1 MALRRSELDLTK
13 ARLARNQERMTETVA
28 SRDSVIAQ
36 LEGELQRSKEQCSQS
51 SLEVASLH
59 SQLEIAQ
66 HELEDHGEQRS
77 KDLEAVLANL
87 AAKNQQINELKQEM
101 GSKKEEYDAMEST
114 RLLLENK
121 IGELQAQMASERES
135 HSSIMAKREEVM
147 QGLRTEFAETKK
159 RADRMQQDLANNRK
173 ELENALSDLASSQR
187 NTEVERQKM
196 ALAVHLRSSEND
208 TLNALMATRVQELS
222 VAHDRITQLSTEI
235 VTANNAAAH
244 SSEQLLKF
252 EAMYETLAKQKV
264 DLQAE
269 VASLE
274 GALLQRKEALTAAQS
289 QLQHEQS
296 TFEALRKRHDISLSQ
311 LAAAAAERENLIRG
325 IKKLQTLLE
334 EAKHEEER
342 LTTEID
348 GLNLKASHLQEQ
360 ALDAQKEFKAT
371 IKELEE
377 NISRLDKAK
386 VKSDKVVEN
395 IENERDLMQMDL
407 IRIQKDNEELRQQA
421 AQASATYK
429 MSLGTLTTA
438 LEQERKRFDE
448 ERGNVAKVQNA
459 GREKLKHVYDRHDQ
473 LTQQLQQRY
482 EQLVRRLSHPHR
494 LRITCRI
501 VPHSL
506 IGSRANQFNSIHS
519 GGGDGVG

>member
-1 MALRRSELDLTK
+1 
-13 ARLARNQERMTETVA
+13 
-28 SRDSVIAQ
+28 
-36 LEGELQRSKEQCSQS
+36 
-51 SLEVASLH
+51 
-59 SQLEIAQ
+59 
-66 HELEDHGEQRS
+66 
-77 KDLEAVLANL
+77 
-87 AAKNQQINELKQEM
+87 
-101 GSKKEEYDAMEST
+101 
-114 RLLLENK
+114 
-121 IGELQAQMASERES
+121 
-135 HSSIMAKREEVM
+135 
-147 QGLRTEFAETKK
+147 
-159 RADRMQQDLANNRK
+159 
-173 ELENALSDLASSQR
+173 
-187 NTEVERQKM
+187 
-196 ALAVHLRSSEND
+196 
-208 TLNALMATRVQELS
+208 LS

-506 IGSRANQFNSIHS
+506 IGERINQS
-519 GGGDGVG
+519 GDGDGVG